1 MKRISTMGLK
11 SLLIAGAAAMALL
24 AGPALAQDSTTRYQQ
39 WQGYNSENMQDL
51 IGALEDLIDQAERDR
66 AADPEFLKDLRA
78 VLAQYTAPATPK
90 YVALLFDNFS
100 DGNYTQNPAWKVT
113 SGAFK
118 VDTKG
123 SFVGLRSTI
132 YPPGTQPGQVS
143 TGNPALDILSAILNQ
158 PTQTSTAQYAAIYTP
173 VKVSNEFLV
182 KFDFASTEKFGRM
195 DFGLYQGSGGSS
207 AYRLAYLPNQKDSLR
222 LVRLTSS
229 GATVIGSYKK
239 TVSLEDYQRH
249 LLEWTRDKN
258 GVMSVKL
265 DGQEIIR
272 VTDKTITKPFDGFL
286 FVNGGGSYYI
296 RGVSVEGLKV

>member
-66 AADPEFLKDLRA
+66 AADPEFLKDLRG

-90 YVALLFDNFS
+90 YVALLSDNFS
-100 DGNYTQNPAWKVT
+100 DGNYTQDPAWKVT

-132 YPPGTQPGQVS
+132 YPPGTQPGQIN
-143 TGNPALDILSAILNQ
+143 TGNPALDILGAILNQ
-158 PTQTSTAQYAAIYTP
+158 NQTTQTSTAQYAAIYTP
-173 VKVSNEFLV
+173 VK
-182 KFDFASTEKFGRM
+182 
-195 DFGLYQGSGGSS
+195 
-207 AYRLAYLPNQKDSLR
+207 
-222 LVRLTSS
+222 
-229 GATVIGSYKK
+229 
-239 TVSLEDYQRH
+239 
-249 LLEWTRDKN
+249 
-258 GVMSVKL
+258 
-265 DGQEIIR
+265 
-272 VTDKTITKPFDGFL
+272 
-286 FVNGGGSYYI
+286 
-296 RGVSVEGLKV
+296 

>member
-1 MKRISTMGLK
+1 M
-11 SLLIAGAAAMALL
+11 LIAGAAAFAIVT
-24 AGPALAQDSTTRYQQ
+24 GPALAQDSTTTYQQ

-51 IGALEDLIDQAERDR
+51 IDQLDELIDQAETDR
-66 AADPEFLKDLRA
+66 AADPEFLKDLRG

-90 YVALLFDNFS
+90 YVALLFDDFR
-100 DGNYTQNPAWKVT
+100 DGNYTQNPTWTVT

-118 VDTKG
+118 VDNKG
-123 SFVGLRSTI
+123 SFTGLRSTI

-143 TGNPALDILSAILNQ
+143 TGNPALDILGTILNQ
-158 PTQTSTAQYAAIYTP
+158 PTQSASTAKYAALYTP
-173 VKVSNEFLV
+173 VKVSNEFRI

-195 DFGLYQGSGGSS
+195 DFGVYQGSGGSN

-229 GATVIGSYKK
+229 GAVVIASYK
-239 TVSLEDYQRH
+239 TTLSLENNKRH
-249 LLEWTRDKN
+249 LFEWTRDKA
-258 GVMSVKL
+258 GQMRVML
-265 DGQEIIR
+265 DGQEVMR

-296 RGVSVEGLKV
+296 RAVSVEGIKPPA